1 MSRWHSWTHGW
12 RHFGPWWRFARK
24 VYSWWQLRSGSFA
37 MAPELVG
44 SGNEGA
50 SVAQNA
56 GTEGTLATAEPTKSG
71 RVTKAQKAEKDLLE
85 FLNKLKSS
93 GKGLT

>member
-1 MSRWHSWTHGW
+1 
-12 RHFGPWWRFARK
+12 
-24 VYSWWQLRSGSFA
+24 

-93 GKGLT
+93 GKGNSLDTTCSVYKETMLPYLAWSTLRLDQ